1 MLLIFYKDNKYRYF
15 VKIIDKKMIFTEIGA
30 AGPDHETENV
40 LSSGCY
46 CYSLAIMRQ
55 NATPTLIGQKF
66 RKNPGKNI

>member
-40 LSSGCY
+40 FSSGCY
-46 CYSLAIMRQ
+46 CYSLAIMQRQ
-55 NATPTLIGQKF
+55 L
-66 RKNPGKNI
+66 